1 MLCGVRR
8 GFPPFMRPVPLLCG
22 AFLAA
27 LIVVS
32 LPAATARMALD
43 EVRAG
48 MTGIGITVFEG
59 ETREE
64 FSVHVLGVL
73 ANVMGP
79 RRNLIV
85 ARLEGG
91 PLDDSGVIQ
100 GMSGSP
106 VYIDDRLV
114 GAVSYS
120 LGSFSREAIAGITPI
135 EEMAATDAE
144 ASRLASRRPPPA
156 IFSASLDGLAR
167 VAQQLFGDLPAFA
180 ARPVDVQAAGLST
193 AEAGRLGTLLRP
205 IATPLAL
212 GGFVPEIQNLWSAAF
227 DSAGFVT
234 TVGGTGAASL
244 VQASDGAPLQP
255 GDAVGASLMRGDL
268 SIAGTGTVTLVEDGR
283 VYAFGHPFYNLGPA
297 QFAMTRAHVTTV
309 LPSLAISSRLATI
322 GDVLGTIDQDRSTG
336 IFGSLGAGPAM
347 IPVTV
352 TLQAGDDRNLSQR
365 FEFEVIDDRLFT
377 PLLTYTGMLNTF
389 VSWTRQVGA
398 STYRV
403 DGTARLRGQTDVT
416 FRDLYT
422 GDAAYITAA
431 AGIMAPLTTL
441 VRNTF
446 EPVTFDRIDI
456 AITSHE
462 EPRTATLERVW
473 IDAVRPRAGDT
484 VPLRVASRTSSGEES
499 IHTVRV
505 TLPSHVTGPV
515 QLLVSDATQLGRREA
530 SEGRHPRTART
541 LPQLIRALNNARR
554 HDRLYVKLLAAR
566 PGAVVRGEVL
576 PALPASVLAVLD
588 GDRAS
593 GDHARLQNATI
604 GEWEIPTDHV
614 VTGARLLSITVEAG

>member
-1 MLCGVRR
+1 
-8 GFPPFMRPVPLLCG
+8 
-22 AFLAA
+22 
-27 LIVVS
+27 
-32 LPAATARMALD
+32 MALD

-48 MTGIGITVFEG
+48 MTGVGVTVFEG

-79 RRNLIV
+79 RRNLII
-85 ARLEGG
+85 ARLKGG
-91 PLDDSGVIQ
+91 PLADSGVIQ

-144 ASRLASRRPPPA
+144 ANRVARRRVPPPL
-156 IFSASLDGLAR
+156 FSASRDGLAR
-167 VAQQLFGDLPAFA
+167 VAQQLFGHRLAFA
-180 ARPVDVQAAGLST
+180 ERPIDVRTAGLPI

-212 GGFVPEIQNLWSAAF
+212 GGFLPEIQNLWSAAF
-227 DSAGFVT
+227 DSAGFMT
-234 TVGGTGAASL
+234 TVGSAAATRA
-244 VQASDGAPLQP
+244 VQGSDGVPLQP

-297 QFAMTRAHVTTV
+297 KFAMTRAHVTTV
-309 LPSLAISSRLATI
+309 LPSLAISSRIAAI

-352 TLQAGDDRNLSQR
+352 TLEAGDDRTLSQR
-365 FEFEVIDDRLFT
+365 FEFEVVDDRLFT
-377 PLLTYTGMLNTF
+377 PLLTYTGILNAF

-403 DGTARLRGQTDVT
+403 GATARVRGQADVM
-416 FRDLYT
+416 FHDVYA
-422 GDAAYITAA
+422 GDTAYIAA
-431 AGIMAPLTTL
+431 ASGIMAPLTTL
-441 VRNTF
+441 VGNMF
-446 EPVTFDRIDI
+446 EPVAFDGIDI
-456 AITSHE
+456 AITSYE
-462 EPRTATLERVW
+462 ESRTARLDRVW

-484 VPLRVASRTSSGEES
+484 VALKVASRNSLGAES
-499 IHTVRV
+499 IQTVRM

-515 QLLVSDATQLGRREA
+515 QLLVSDATQLERREA
-530 SEGRHPRTART
+530 TEGRHPRAART

-554 HDRLYVKLLAAR
+554 HDRLYVKLLVAR
-566 PGAVVRGEVL
+566 PGAVVRGEAL
-576 PALPASVLAVLD
+576 PALPASVLAVLED
-588 GDRAS
+588 DRAS
-593 GDHARLQNATI
+593 GDYIRLQYATI

-614 VTGARLLSITVEAG
+614 VTGTRVLSFTVEAG

>member
-1 MLCGVRR
+1 MK
-8 GFPPFMRPVPLLCG
+8 PVALLCG
-22 AFLAA
+22 ASFAA
-27 LIVVS
+27 LTVVI

-48 MTGIGITVFEG
+48 MTGVGITVFEG

-79 RRNLIV
+79 RRNLII

-91 PLDDSGVIQ
+91 PLAETGVIQ

-144 ASRLASRRPPPA
+144 AGRVARRPAPPP
-156 IFSASLDGLAR
+156 IFSASRDGLVR
-167 VAQQLFGDLPAFA
+167 VAQQLFGPPLAFA
-180 ARPVDVQAAGLST
+180 ERPIDVRAAGLST
-193 AEAGRLGTLLRP
+193 AEADRLGTLLRP

-212 GGFVPEIQNLWSAAF
+212 SGFMPEIRNLWSAAF
-227 DSAGFVT
+227 DSAGFMT
-234 TVGGTGAASL
+234 TVGGAAAASKI
-244 VQASDGAPLQP
+244 QASDGAPLQP

-268 SIAGTGTVTLVEDGR
+268 SIAGTGTVTLVENGR
-283 VYAFGHPFYNLGPA
+283 VFAFGHPFYNLGPA

-309 LPSLAISSRLATI
+309 LPSLAFSSRIAAI

-336 IFGSLGAGPAM
+336 IFGSLGVGPTM

-352 TLQAGDDRNLSQR
+352 TLEAGDDRNLSQR
-365 FEFEVIDDRLFT
+365 FDFEVVDDRLFT
-377 PLLTYTGMLNTF
+377 PLLTYTGILNTF

-403 DGTARLRGQTDVT
+403 DGTARLRGQADVA
-416 FRDLYT
+416 FHDLYA

-431 AGIMAPLTTL
+431 AGIMAPLTRL
-441 VRNTF
+441 AGNTF
-446 EPVTFDRIDI
+446 ETVAFDGIDI
-456 AITSHE
+456 AITAHE
-462 EPRTATLERVW
+462 HLLTATLERVW
-473 IDAVRPRAGDT
+473 IDAVRLRAGDS
-484 VPLRVASRTSSGEES
+484 VPLKVASRNSSGEES
-499 IHTVRV
+499 IQTVMV

-515 QLLVSDATQLGRREA
+515 QLLVSDATQLAQREA
-530 SEGRHPRTART
+530 AEGRHPRAAQT
-541 LPQLIRALNNARR
+541 LPQLIRTLNNARR
-554 HDRLYVKLLAAR
+554 HDRLYVKLLVAR

-576 PALPASVLAVLD
+576 PALPASVLAVLE

-593 GDHARLQNATI
+593 GDYIQLQDTTI

-614 VTGARLLSITVEAG
+614 VTGARVLSVTVEAG